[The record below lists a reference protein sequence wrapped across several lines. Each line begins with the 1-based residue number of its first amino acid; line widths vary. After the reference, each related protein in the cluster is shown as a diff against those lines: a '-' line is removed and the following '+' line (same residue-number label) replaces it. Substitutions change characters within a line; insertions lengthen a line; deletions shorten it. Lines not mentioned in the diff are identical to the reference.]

1 MLMSPLYVLSE
12 DTIFLLCYSI
22 PPALRTT
29 RNDQYHD
36 GPLHSMEGRER
47 GLPTKMEGERMF
59 PKYYV
64 SGNTDRLAIVPYSP
78 EEPTD

>member
-1 MLMSPLYVLSE
+1 MSPILSE
-12 DTIFLLCYSI
+12 DTIFLLCNPI
-22 PPALRTT
+22 PLALRTT

-47 GLPTKMEGERMF
+47 GLPTKMEGGRMF
-59 PKYYV
+59 PKYSV
-64 SGNTDRLAIVPYSP
+64 SGNTDRLAIVPYSL